1 MSISAINQT
10 DLVNT
15 EFANQPKP
23 IDIIARLP
31 KDLGVKI
38 FSYMRACDNRFSN
51 CDQASKSWSLLVRS
65 DELWAISQAAK
76 FMLKPTEK
84 NRSFVYDRGIT
95 SPDEVLNKMESW
107 ISSIELNQ
115 SLEVN
120 FYSDLSRE
128 KKAVHWTCQ
137 YVSDKSNIEHI
148 KKQFLLLQ
156 EEPASSIPLKCI
168 SRFGSSAYSGNKQI
182 YNSNFELFANADTG
196 AWDSSLYLKAL
207 KKMNEQSYV
216 ASTAWTAQKKKTDR
230 QKLEMA
236 GVIFLVAGTAISL
249 YMEALNKGD
258 SSKYKM
264 LSVITVVIMGGCSVL
279 DRRSEDPIFQKY
291 SVVLL
296 AVLAIFAAQKWKSS
310 FSS

>member
-10 DLVNT
+10 DLVSAET
-15 EFANQPKP
+15 VKRPEAT
-23 IDIIARLP
+23 DIVARLP
-31 KDLGVKI
+31 KELGVQI
-38 FSYMRACDNRFSN
+38 FSYIKAGSNKFSN
-51 CDQASKSWSLLVRS
+51 FDQVSKSWSLLVRS

-95 SPDEVLNKMESW
+95 SPDKVLNEMESW

-128 KKAVHWTCQ
+128 KKAMHWTCQ
-137 YVSDKSNIEHI
+137 CVSDKSNIEHI

-156 EEPASSIPLKCI
+156 EEPASSIPLICA
-168 SRFGSSAYSGNKQI
+168 SFGNSNYIDNAHV
-182 YNSNFELFANADTG
+182 YNSNFELRANVDTG
-196 AWDSSLYLKAL
+196 ALESLYLKAF
-207 KKMNEQSYV
+207 KKMNEQEYV
-216 ASTAWTAQKKKTDR
+216 ATTAWRAQKKKTDR
-230 QKLEMA
+230 QQLEMA
-236 GVIFLVAGTAISL
+236 GVIFLVANTAISL